1 MKDIKDVP
9 EIKGLDSSE
18 EGVKKSFNELTD
30 ELDRLT
36 HIPDD
41 DEEGPHFVNLFDE
54 SELEKLIADV
64 KAQLAKM
71 DEPHEPYTQRFNKE
85 RATKTLDK
93 IFGKKGEKK

>member
-54 SELEKLIADV
+54 RELEKLIADIQKKMK
-64 KAQLAKM
+64 KAAAELNFEAAAEYRDRLIMLK
-71 DEPHEPYTQRFNKE
+71 N
-85 RATKTLDK
+85 TLRD
-93 IFGKKGEKK
+93 ID